1 MLVDFDFL
9 VVRTRRPLRTDR
21 GERLA
26 GTLVLR
32 KVAGG
37 GVTERGVSMAMERNG
52 VVFYDPT
59 EKNEDHPAF
68 KALKSVSLGDVRFPF
83 GFFLIE
89 RNGERY
95 VLPGTKDDLL
105 KALLTAFPDYPTQ
118 SFSGGC
124 GSIWDMCTGGCGD
137 IGITFTI

>member
-1 MLVDFDFL
+1 
-9 VVRTRRPLRTDR
+9 
-21 GERLA
+21 
-26 GTLVLR
+26 
-32 KVAGG
+32 
-37 GVTERGVSMAMERNG
+37 MAMERNG
-52 VVFYDPT
+52 VVFFDPT
-59 EKNEDHPAF
+59 AKNDDHPAF
-68 KALKSVSLGDVRFPF
+68 KALKAVSLGDVRFPF

-124 GSIWDMCTGGCGD
+124 GSIWDICPA
-137 IGITFTI
+137 GIPAALQVLVVDNAKHSIMNDHRSLPTLSKPWYRGQRLYDG